1 MKREGIRNEEN
12 TAGIMKKLRALLLF
26 IISISGITLFDITI
40 ADLPFFEIPFFKRA
54 TPEIKERKNQGMR
67 ISSQPHAGPESAKLS
82 LPKLRESLDGLM
94 AEDKKL
100 AFIETNVNLTPNRL
114 SLAELNSILDLFL
127 LSENKLKVT
136 SLFRYRIDGN
146 YSEAEFEKFK
156 DHYLLSDDRVE
167 AINLLI
173 GR

>member
-1 MKREGIRNEEN
+1 
-12 TAGIMKKLRALLLF
+12 
-26 IISISGITLFDITI
+26 
-40 ADLPFFEIPFFKRA
+40 
-54 TPEIKERKNQGMR
+54 
-67 ISSQPHAGPESAKLS
+67 
-82 LPKLRESLDGLM
+82 M

-100 AFIETNVNLTPNRL
+100 AFIETNVTLTPNRL

-146 YSEAEFEKFK
+146 YSEAAFEEFK

-173 GR
+173 GQ